1 MANNNALKREIIFN
15 YCYKDCGEV
24 SPTIINKIYNLN
36 VDLNQ
41 IVDMDIS
48 EFTSLYGVRKQDL
61 LDTLKTNYQ
70 YASIQSYSIYVLY
83 GLGLSLS
90 ILNQLIDKGIT
101 KLYEVYFLTKEE
113 LEKNYDLR
121 ASSIDKIMS
130 VIADSGFDISDFIN
144 HNDFNEFIVKRL
156 NDKAFN
162 DAFKNYILDEIS
174 KYDYPVSINRVKRSI
189 PSKFGILNFEASINE
204 LEKENLVTI
213 KDDLIE
219 TYKPYFEEF
228 VKSIDDS
235 KDKYILFKRYYLEGL
250 SLQALA
256 DEFGVTRENIRQ
268 KISKVEIPKIK
279 EEKYAYFFE
288 NYDLKDDKYNKIFGI
303 SYSAI
308 KYMKLKHKKGS
319 KTINDLFDDE
329 NLDDD
334 IRQRVIDNLDGLVVI
349 DGVKVIANKTELLKY
364 VLKYVCK
371 CETYITSDIINK
383 HNELANSISH
393 PELMM
398 DEKYFHSHF
407 VGYRYICL
415 SSRGIED
422 ETVSGYRYLDKGS
435 SEIKSMI
442 TELKMDDYKDV
453 EINASILYKANIN
466 LMIENDIRDE
476 YELHS
481 VLKYNIEEGYIK
493 FGRSPI
499 IIFGNG
505 DRDRQILDLI
515 IANSPIKS
523 DDLVDLLVEN
533 YGYQKNSI
541 LAYLGTKFI
550 NYYNKGQ
557 YDYDSICIED
567 SIIDQLKSYLTNDV
581 YFFEDIAEI
590 CQKHNIPYS
599 SNLIGRYCIK
609 KLGYVANGSYM
620 YKNTYSSFKEYID
633 KNFFVDDFEN
643 LNNADSRILSLILF
657 NTYYLDKIKSL
668 EYVEYKNKEF
678 ISLNKLKSFGITKE
692 DILDYINSVE
702 GYVDDDLVFTTTY
715 LKNKGLKHKLYS
727 FGFDSIFYDSILYNS
742 DKLKFNRSGIRESVF
757 VNKNSKKDPTVYNI
771 VKQILGDR
779 KEILL
784 SDLAEE
790 YKIYGKSTN
799 VLTHYYNFLYGTDL
813 RYNAETK
820 SIERMDD

>member
-1 MANNNALKREIIFN
+1 MANNNASKREIIFN
-15 YCYKDCGEV
+15 YCYKDCGEI
-24 SPTIINKIYNLN
+24 SPTIINKIYNFN

-41 IVDMDIS
+41 IVNMDIS

-101 KLYEVYFLTKEE
+101 KLYEVYFITKEE

-144 HNDFNEFIVKRL
+144 HNDFNEYL
-156 NDKAFN
+156 M
-162 DAFKNYILDEIS
+162 
-174 KYDYPVSINRVKRSI
+174 NRVKDKEFTDSFKKSI
-189 PSKFGILNFEASINE
+189 LREISEFDYPISVNYLKRGMPHRFLILDFDSTINE
-204 LEKENLVTI
+204 LEKENLI
-213 KDDLIE
+213 SKNNDLVEI
-219 TYKPYFEEF
+219 YKPYFEDY

-235 KDKYILFKRYYLEGL
+235 KEKYILFKKYYLEGL
-250 SLQALA
+250 SLQAIA

-268 KISKVEIPKIK
+268 KIARVEIPKVQ
-279 EEKYAYFFE
+279 EDKYAYFFE
-288 NYDLKDDKYNKIFGI
+288 NYDLKDDKFNKVFGL
-303 SYSAI
+303 SYPAI

-334 IRQRVIDNLDGLVVI
+334 LRQKVVENLDKIVVI
-349 DGVKVIANKTELLKY
+349 DGVKVVANKTELLKY

-523 DDLVDLLVEN
+523 DVLVDLLVEN

-557 YDYDSICIED
+557 YDYDSICIDD
-567 SIIDQLKSYLTNDV
+567 SIIDQLKSHLTNDV

-643 LNNADSRILSLILF
+643 LNNIDSRILSLILF
-657 NTYYLDKIKSL
+657 NTYYLEKVKSL

-678 ISLNKLKSFGITKE
+678 ISINKLKSYGISKD
-692 DILDYINSVE
+692 DIKDYIKAVE
-702 GYVDDDLVFTTTY
+702 EYSANDLVFTTTY
-715 LKNKGLKHKLYS
+715 LKNTGFKNKLYS

-771 VKQILGDR
+771 VKQILGGR

-784 SDLAEE
+784 SDLADE

-820 SIERMDD
+820 SIEKVD